1 MTGAPPP
8 PLGLAVI
15 GHVNHGKTALVRALT
30 GMETDRLPEEKAR
43 GMSIA
48 LGFAFREDPAGDVDF
63 LDAPGH
69 EDFLRAMVMG
79 TAGARAALL
88 VVSAVEGFARQ
99 TREHLQIAGLLG
111 LRVGLVAV
119 TKADL
124 VPPDA
129 RPGLETRLRRELE
142 TSFLASAP
150 LVFCSAFTGEGLE
163 ALHGGIRV
171 LAAQAP
177 PPEPLPGVFLPLDRV
192 FSLAGAGTVVT
203 GSLQGAALHA
213 GDERVLEPSG
223 RRVHVRQLQVHGRP
237 AASAPAGG
245 RVAAA
250 LRGVS
255 PDEVR
260 AGEVLC
266 TPGTFPASARID
278 IALTLSP
285 DALRPLRSGD
295 EVRVLWGA
303 RQDIARIRLIGDAP
317 LAPGSEGLA
326 QLRLAA
332 PAPVHAGQRLLLR
345 RPSPAATLGGG
356 RVLDPVA
363 PELRA
368 RTLEARRGLLAAALA
383 GDIDGIAAGLAGR
396 DGGAVSLAETARLA
410 RRPPAEVEAA
420 LARSLI
426 RLDDGVFAPESALA
440 AARQAYLDRLAE
452 AHGRQ
457 PLRAFVP
464 LAAFRNGLSRTLAPA
479 LIAWAEGRLADAGEI
494 RLERGRIALT
504 GHDPFATLSA
514 DQLSRLAGIESDF
527 RDGGLSPPD
536 PAAFEAD
543 LMELLLASGRLV
555 ALRNH
560 ALRQTLVFHLDALD
574 AAVAALHEAFPPPT
588 EFTTGEARAALSTSR
603 KFIVPALEFLDS
615 RGDTARKGDVRQV
628 TAPRNRFGPAPVP
641 H

>member
-1 MTGAPPP
+1 
-8 PLGLAVI
+8 VI

-43 GMSIA
+43 GLSIA
-48 LGFAFREDPAGDVDF
+48 LGFAFLEDPAGDIDF

-79 TAGARAALL
+79 TAGARAVLL

-129 RPGLETRLRRELE
+129 RPGLVARLRRELE
-142 TSFLASAP
+142 GSFLAPAP
-150 LVFCSAFTGEGLE
+150 IVFCSAFTGEGLE
-163 ALHGGIRV
+163 ALHGGIRD
-171 LAAQAP
+171 LAERAP
-177 PPEPLPGVFLPLDRV
+177 PPDPLPGVFLPLDRV
-192 FSLAGAGTVVT
+192 FTLAGAGTVVT
-203 GSLQGAALHA
+203 GSLQGAALRA
-213 GDERVLEPSG
+213 GDEGVVEPSG
-223 RRVHVRQLQVHGRP
+223 RRVHVRQLQVHGRQ

-245 RVAAA
+245 RAAAA

-260 AGEVLC
+260 AGDVLC
-266 TPGTFPASARID
+266 TPGVFPASARID
-278 IALTLSP
+278 IALALSP
-285 DALRPLRSGD
+285 DAPRPLRSGD

-303 RQDIARIRLIGDAP
+303 RQDIARIRLIGDAA
-317 LAPGSEGLA
+317 LAPGAEGLA

-363 PELRA
+363 PEVKA
-368 RTLEARRGLLAAALA
+368 RTLEARGSLLAAARD
-383 GDIDGIAAGLAGR
+383 GDLDGIVAGLSER
-396 DGGAVSLAETARLA
+396 DGGAVSLTEAARLA
-410 RRPPAEVEAA
+410 RRPPPEVEAILARTLVRLDDGAYAPEAA
-420 LARSLI
+420 LAS
-426 RLDDGVFAPESALA
+426 
-440 AARQAYLDRLAE
+440 ARQAYLDRLTE

-464 LAAFRNGLSRTLAPA
+464 LAAFRTRLSRTLSPA
-479 LIAWAEGRLADAGEI
+479 LIAWAEARLADAGEI
-494 RLERGRIALT
+494 RLERGRVALA

-514 DQLSRLAGIESDF
+514 GQLSRLTGIESGF
-527 RDGGLSPPD
+527 RAGGLSPPD
-536 PAAFEAD
+536 PGAFEAD

-555 ALRNH
+555 SLRNH
-560 ALRQTLVFHLDALD
+560 ALRQTLVFHIDALD
-574 AAVAALHEAFPPPT
+574 AAVGALHEAFPPPT

-615 RGDTARKGDVRQV
+615 RGDTVRRGDVRQV
-628 TAPRNRFGPAPVP
+628 TAPRNRFGPQPVP